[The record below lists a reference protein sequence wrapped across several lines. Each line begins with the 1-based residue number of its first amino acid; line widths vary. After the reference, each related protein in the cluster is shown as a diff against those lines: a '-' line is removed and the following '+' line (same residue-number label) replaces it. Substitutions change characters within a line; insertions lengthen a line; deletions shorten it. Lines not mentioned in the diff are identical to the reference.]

1 LSRAHGPAEE
11 SKAVEKAAQGTAGI
25 ERFTAVLLST
35 PFLGVLLAALTW
47 PIESQVPTV
56 GPDAS
61 WVAGLY
67 MALQNGLHFG
77 TQFVFTY
84 GPLGFLE
91 HPALYDGGLWCV
103 AFLYRA
109 LIYAALATSLV
120 WAARRALPVPLAAAA
135 VYLLLVVGYL
145 EAAAVLLTLVLCVGA
160 LGDRPPARAPWL
172 IAVGGGA
179 LAAVELLGKLN
190 FGLTIMAL
198 CLIALL
204 GLERRRLH
212 MPLFGAT
219 FLVVLAAAW
228 FGTGQTLAAVPHFAA
243 NSLQVL
249 TGYSQ
254 AMGTDIADVGW
265 ERPWAIASI
274 VLLVAAAAA
283 ATWRDPTPRRLA
295 VVSLVAVFGFAMFK
309 QSFVRQGLGNASDF
323 FPLMLGAAVAVAWR
337 LPRRLGRLPEGTPS
351 AALLVSLA
359 VLTLATLHT
368 PSLWRTLE
376 PGDHVEYLREGLR
389 ALASPSERDALERE
403 GAEGMVSTYRLDPPT
418 LALLRGR
425 TVDVE
430 PWEIGAAWA
439 YRLDWQPLP
448 VIQGYQAYTSRL
460 DGLNAAALADPGRPA
475 AILRQNTS
483 AFAGTIDA
491 SIDDRYEAWDPPAAA
506 RAMLCHYRP
515 ARTTTAWQVLYPTP
529 NRCGTAHLLTRV
541 ETETGAGVRIPPA
554 ADGQIVFAR
563 IRGLGVEG
571 LEALRTTLYRARD
584 RWATVDGGRFW
595 RVVPGTAEDGLILRA
610 GKDADFPAPF
620 ALAPQ
625 ARSVSFEISGARKQ
639 IEVAFYAQTVAAAGA
654 RDRSLSGS
662 FRRG

>member
-1 LSRAHGPAEE
+1 MERAAREPA
-11 SKAVEKAAQGTAGI
+11 GT
-25 ERFTAVLLST
+25 ERFTAALLST

-47 PIESQVPTV
+47 PIESQVPAV

-67 MALQNGLHFG
+67 MAVQNGLHFG

-91 HPALYDGGLWCV
+91 HPALYDGGLWFV

-109 LIYAALATSLV
+109 LVYAALATSLV
-120 WAARRALPVPLAAAA
+120 WAARRALPTPLAAAL
-135 VYLLLVVGYL
+135 VYVLLVVGYL

-160 LGDRPPARAPWL
+160 LSDRPPARAPWL

-190 FGLTIMAL
+190 FGLTIAAL

-204 GLERRRLH
+204 GLDRRRLH
-212 MPLFGAT
+212 LPVFGAT
-219 FLVVLAAAW
+219 FLIVLAAAW
-228 FGTGQTLAAVPHFAA
+228 FGAGQTLGAIPHFVA

-254 AMGTDIADVGW
+254 AMGTDISDVGW
-265 ERPWAIASI
+265 QRPWAIAS
-274 VLLVAAAAA
+274 VAVLVAAAAV
-283 ATWRDPTPRRLA
+283 ATWRDPAPKRVA
-295 VVSLVAVFGFAMFK
+295 AVSLVAVFGFAMFK

-323 FPLMLGAAVAVAWR
+323 FPLMLGAAVAVVWR
-337 LPRRLGRLPEGTPS
+337 LPRQMRRLPAGAP
-351 AALLVSLA
+351 AAVLLASLT
-359 VLTLATLHT
+359 VLTLATLHA
-368 PSLWRTLE
+368 PSLLRALE
-376 PGDHVEYLREGLR
+376 PGEHVEYLREGLR
-389 ALASPSERDALERE
+389 ALASPGEREALERE
-403 GAEGMVSTYRLDPPT
+403 GAERMVSTYRLDPRT
-418 LALLRGR
+418 LSLLRGR
-425 TVDVE
+425 GVDVE

-460 DGLNAAALADPGRPA
+460 DALNAAALSGSGRPT
-475 AILRQNTS
+475 AILRQNTA
-483 AFAGTIDA
+483 AFAGTIGA

-515 ARTTTAWQVLYPTP
+515 VRTTHAWQVLYPAP
-529 NRCGTAHLLTRV
+529 DRCGTAHLLTRV
-541 ETETGAGVRIPPA
+541 ETETGAAVHVPPA
-554 ADGQIVFAR
+554 AAGQIVFAR
-563 IRGLGVEG
+563 VSGLGVEG

-584 RWATVDGGRFW
+584 RWATVNGGHAW
-595 RVVPGTAEDGLILRA
+595 RLVPGTAEDGLILSA
-610 GKDADFPAPF
+610 GRGVDFPAPF
-620 ALAPQ
+620 ALARR
-625 ARSVSFEISGARKQ
+625 ARTVSFDVSGAHRQ
-639 IEVAFYAQTVAAAGA
+639 IEVAFYAQPVAAAGA
-654 RDRSLSGS
+654 KSRSLSGS